1 MPTTYTPNLGLSKPG
16 NGELSGAWGTVA
28 NTVFDMVDRSVSG
41 VGAITLTGT
50 TTTLTTNDGT
60 LSDGN
65 YKVLVLGGSP
75 SGANT
80 ITIAPNDAQKVYMVF
95 NNTAESAI
103 FTQGSGASVTV
114 PTGATAIV
122 YADGA
127 GSGAAVADLTSK
139 FIYAGGTYDK
149 LATFNGLAVTT
160 GNFIVADGTTWAVKT
175 PAEAVAALGITATAA
190 ELNTMDGVTATTAE
204 LNLLDGVT
212 ATTAELNILDGV
224 TVNAAELNGVTSKAE
239 DTDASVADSISLT
252 GAASA
257 WTFTL
262 STNDLIIKYGAT
274 NVAKLD
280 TSGNLT
286 VIGDVTAFGTVA

>member
-1 MPTTYTPNLGLSKPG
+1 M
-16 NGELSGAWGTVA
+16 
-28 NTVFDMVDRSVSG
+28 
-41 VGAITLTGT
+41 
-50 TTTLTTNDGT
+50 
-60 LSDGN
+60 
-65 YKVLVLGGSP
+65 
-75 SGANT
+75 
-80 ITIAPNDAQKVYMVF
+80 
-95 NNTAESAI
+95 
-103 FTQGSGASVTV
+103 
-114 PTGATAIV
+114 
-122 YADGA
+122 
-127 GSGAAVADLTSK
+127 
-139 FIYAGGTYDK
+139 
-149 LATFNGLAVTT
+149 
-160 GNFIVADGTTWAVKT
+160 
-175 PAEAVAALGITATAA
+175 
-190 ELNTMDGVTATTAE
+190 
-204 LNLLDGVT
+204 LDGVT